1 MKKIIC
7 LVLVCIFIL
16 SSASIS
22 FADTVKIGKE
32 YTIEDVCSF
41 TVNSAKEYDV
51 FLNQESGGNKQW
63 IVVSADILNWRDDSF
78 YVKTETS
85 AKVIYDGEFEYIA
98 DYLWTKPVGTYYRE
112 HDDFT
117 IWISEFDANGKMYIT
132 GDDTLYGDKCSSN
145 EITVWVD
152 ANVLS
157 GALSYY
163 DPITDVFNYYE
174 GNSQF
179 VSQDPSKTVLNQL
192 EERTYYYVF
201 QVPDLV
207 AEEEGARELIFT
219 VAGEEYAF
227 RF

>member
-51 FLNQESGGNKQW
+51 FLNQESGSNEQW
-63 IVVSADILNWRDDSF
+63 IVVSVDILNWRDDSF
-78 YVKTETS
+78 YVKTETG
-85 AKVIYDGEFEYIA
+85 AKVIYDGDFEYA
-98 DYLWTKPVGTYYRE
+98 TDYLWTKPVGTYYRAKNNTTTRI
-112 HDDFT
+112 HQFDDKGNIYYT
-117 IWISEFDANGKMYIT
+117 SDDYVTAQSSDESNVWLKWTYTYKYSPIKDMWIYDSQN
-132 GDDTLYGDKCSSN
+132 DD
-145 EITVWVD
+145 
-152 ANVLS
+152 
-157 GALSYY
+157 SYQ
-163 DPITDVFNYYE
+163 I
-174 GNSQF
+174 